1 MEDDALIAQFDSG
14 FRVGRD
20 CSSQCVT
27 KAGFEV
33 KQLVEAGTELRM
45 NGCPADRCSLA
56 ESVQSPGEPDVQVQA
71 HGPVP

>member
-1 MEDDALIAQFDSG
+1 
-14 FRVGRD
+14 
-20 CSSQCVT
+20 
-27 KAGFEV
+27 
-33 KQLVEAGTELRM
+33 M